1 MNREDARKLFC
12 DFSGGPAH
20 ASDPRLDGLIADV
33 DYIPHTVKLLAG
45 AARGFPDI
53 EQPQSLWY
61 EKRIAMFPGPDGHSR
76 EESLLVAYDFA
87 IHCLEEDALRAL
99 KVLACLPEGV
109 AGSDVRS
116 ALPGGIQTD
125 VRLHNAALA
134 FREGVPYRLRMLSP
148 LRDYVSKDYP
158 AAAADKS
165 GAVSHYL
172 KLAATGND
180 LTGPRDGFIV
190 KSLLA
195 EYPNAAWATDAA
207 LHCNDTSAIAAATG
221 LARFSVRTGIG
232 YAGGVAMLTRACQ
245 LAHRSNDGVGE
256 AGCLRGLGEIA
267 YMQDRYGD
275 AAGWYQQAQPLFHQA
290 GDRRGEASCLRGL
303 GDIAGM
309 QNRYEDAAGLYQR
322 AQPLFHEAGE
332 RRGEAW
338 CLERLGDIGM
348 ARGQTVSARSL
359 WAAALDL
366 YVAARDGPFADRV
379 RRKLS
384 R

>member
-1 MNREDARKLFC
+1 M
-12 DFSGGPAH
+12 
-20 ASDPRLDGLIADV
+20 
-33 DYIPHTVKLLAG
+33 
-45 AARGFPDI
+45 
-53 EQPQSLWY
+53 
-61 EKRIAMFPGPDGHSR
+61 
-76 EESLLVAYDFA
+76 
-87 IHCLEEDALRAL
+87 
-99 KVLACLPEGV
+99 LACLPEGV

-116 ALPGGIQTD
+116 ALPGGIQAD
-125 VRLHNAALA
+125 VRLHNAAPA

-148 LRDYVSKDYP
+148 LLDYVSKDYP
-158 AAAADKS
+158 AAAADKP

-232 YAGGVAMLTRACQ
+232 YAGGVATLTRACQ

-256 AGCLRGLGEIA
+256 AGCPRGLGEIA

-275 AAGWYQQAQPLFHQA
+275 AAGLYQQAQPLFHEA
-290 GDRRGEASCLRGL
+290 GDRR
-303 GDIAGM
+303 D
-309 QNRYEDAAGLYQR
+309 
-322 AQPLFHEAGE
+322 EAG
-332 RRGEAW
+332 

-348 ARGQTVSARSL
+348 ARGQTASARSL